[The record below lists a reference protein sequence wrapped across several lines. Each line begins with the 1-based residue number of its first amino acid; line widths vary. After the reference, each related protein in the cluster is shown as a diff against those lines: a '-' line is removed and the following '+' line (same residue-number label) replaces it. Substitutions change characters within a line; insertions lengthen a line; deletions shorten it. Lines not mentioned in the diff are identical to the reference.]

1 MVDEW
6 RLIQAVRQGE
16 DTALVAID
24 IDWAEVPYEKEPQ
37 GSRKVALS
45 GCGCALPRPARSNDG
60 LHSESKD
67 PLLREIEH
75 RL

>member
-16 DTALVAID
+16 ETDLVAIA
-24 IDWAEVPYEKEPQ
+24 IDRAEVPYEKEPQ

-45 GCGCALPRPARSNDG
+45 GRGGALAPPA
-60 LHSESKD
+60 
-67 PLLREIEH
+67 
-75 RL
+75 

>member
-16 DTALVAID
+16 ETDLAAID

-45 GCGCALPRPARSNDG
+45 GRGWALAPPAWSNDG

-75 RL
+75 HL